1 MKTAVNAT
9 TLAIAAF
16 IVPYCFG
23 FNPALLFI
31 DCTWW
36 QGIQVVITA
45 LIGVYGVAAG
55 LRGYAFD
62 HLNVLLRIVIIA
74 GGLLLIDAGAVT
86 DIIGIVVVIGISAFQ
101 QIAKKR
107 NNSQARN

>member
-1 MKTAVNAT
+1 M
-9 TLAIAAF
+9 
-16 IVPYCFG
+16 
-23 FNPALLFI
+23 
-31 DCTWW
+31 
-36 QGIQVVITA
+36 
-45 LIGVYGVAAG
+45 AAG

>member
-1 MKTAVNAT
+1 M
-9 TLAIAAF
+9 LF
-16 IVPYCFG
+16 RS

-36 QGIQVVITA
+36 QGVQVVITS

-62 HLNVLLRIVIIA
+62 HLNTVMRLVIIA

-86 DIIGIVVVIGISAFQ
+86 DIVGIIIVVGISAFQ
-101 QIAKKR
+101 QINKKR
-107 NNSQARN
+107 NLAG